1 MLSLP
6 SLLARKVKAI
16 KQLVDYSKSYVV
28 TSIEYLEMGIEKE
41 VKEHIKEGEKMERE
55 VRKETWITKLL
66 NATKQTLTKQAKRQT
81 KKYFDKT

>member
-1 MLSLP
+1 MSLP

>member
-1 MLSLP
+1 
-6 SLLARKVKAI
+6 
-16 KQLVDYSKSYVV
+16 
-28 TSIEYLEMGIEKE
+28 LEMGIEKE

>member
-1 MLSLP
+1 M
-6 SLLARKVKAI
+6 
-16 KQLVDYSKSYVV
+16 